1 MFKKVLIGAVAVAL
15 GSSAAY
21 AGENKFTKEEGS
33 GMLGGAAVGAIVG
46 GPIGA
51 AFGLMIGGIVGDS
64 VGTAKRGE
72 KEAILRADELQ
83 QELVDT
89 RIALAKASERTGGDE
104 MLDALAAR
112 LHADVMFRTGTAELD
127 ADVQKKIEDLGQMLA
142 SHPQLEIQLHGFA
155 DPRGKSEKNLELS
168 MLRAGAGADPD
179 FRARRRSHDRAQG
192 RSGGVCVGAAGE
204 HFDPPDLNDGSRA
217 IALTSRRSMGLS
229 ALSDSPVSGPRTAR
243 RPYPYW

>member
-1 MFKKVLIGAVAVAL
+1 MFNKVLIGAVAVAL
-15 GSSAAY
+15 CSGAAH
-21 AGENKFTKEEGS
+21 AGENKFTKEEGA
-33 GMLGGAAVGAIVG
+33 GLATGAVTGAIVG

-51 AFGLMIGGIVGDS
+51 MVGLMIGGIVGDT

-72 KEAILRADELQ
+72 KEAIGRADELQ

-127 ADVQKKIEDLGQMLA
+127 GDVQKKVEDLGQLLA

-155 DPRGKSEKNLELS
+155 DPRGKSATNLELS
-168 MLRAGAGADPD
+168 LARASAVRDSLING
-179 FRARRRSHDRAQG
+179 
-192 RSGGVCVGAAGE
+192 GAAPEQIRISAHGE
-204 HFDPPDLNDGSRA
+204 DLTTAPKDDLEAYAWERLVSISIRPTSPAAVAQSR
-217 IALTSRRSMGLS
+217 
-229 ALSDSPVSGPRTAR
+229 
-243 RPYPYW
+243 

>member
-1 MFKKVLIGAVAVAL
+1 MFKKVLMGAVVLAL
-15 GSSAAY
+15 GSGAAN

-33 GMLGGAAVGAIVG
+33 GMLGGATVGAIVG

-64 VGTAKRGE
+64 IGTAKRGE

-83 QELVDT
+83 QELIDT

-142 SHPQLEIQLHGFA
+142 AHPQLEIQLHGFA

-168 MLRAGAGADPD
+168 MLRASAVRDALMRGGAVPEQIRISAHGEDLTTAPKDD
-179 FRARRRSHDRAQG
+179 LEAYAWERRVSISIRPTSPTAVAQ
-192 RSGGVCVGAAGE
+192 
-204 HFDPPDLNDGSRA
+204 SR
-217 IALTSRRSMGLS
+217 
-229 ALSDSPVSGPRTAR
+229 
-243 RPYPYW
+243 

>member
-15 GSSAAY
+15 SSSVAY

-51 AFGLMIGGIVGDS
+51 AFGLMVGGIVGDS
-64 VGTAKRGE
+64 IGTAKRGE

-89 RIALAKASERTGGDE
+89 RIALAKASERSGGDE

-168 MLRAGAGADPD
+168 LLRASAVRDALMRG
-179 FRARRRSHDRAQG
+179 
-192 RSGGVCVGAAGE
+192 GAAPEQVRISAHGE
-204 HFDPPDLNDGSRA
+204 DLTTAPKDDLEAYAWERRVSISIRPTSTTAVAQSR
-217 IALTSRRSMGLS
+217 
-229 ALSDSPVSGPRTAR
+229 
-243 RPYPYW
+243 